1 MKKSLILS
9 KISRLGNLMENA
21 KVTEEKERKKKNDEI
36 EGVKNHL
43 VKKTSVQI
51 Q

>member
-1 MKKSLILS
+1 
-9 KISRLGNLMENA
+9 MENA
-21 KVTEEKERKKKNDEI
+21 KVTDEIDLKKEEKERKKKNDEI
-36 EGVKNHL
+36 EWVKNHL